1 MDGSVQP
8 LDRSLFLLFL
18 PFTFAQ
24 KQTFMSNDKKVKEFV
39 ISNSRLNHYG
49 SRVLTS
55 GIDLTQYKRNPI
67 MLWMHNRPWRGTKDE
82 VMPIG
87 TVVNLRIEGDNLI
100 GTPVFDENDEFART
114 VKAKW
119 DAGILRMVSAGLEVV
134 EQSDDPSVLLPGQRY
149 STITKSKLLE
159 VSIVDIGAND
169 DAIQLYQKG
178 NIITLSKGN
187 GEMSFLKPV
196 NNYLNSKKMNEIAL
210 KLGLAETATEAEIIS
225 AIELKAQ
232 KVEALEKEVETLRG
246 SSIALAVDAAIESR
260 RITADKRDH
269 FVALGKNI
277 GLDQLNKTLDCITP
291 VQKPSGLINHLSGAE
306 AEFKKLSDVPENKLV
321 ELRENN
327 FEEYKRL
334 YQAEYGVEL

>member
-1 MDGSVQP
+1 M
-8 LDRSLFLLFL
+8 
-18 PFTFAQ
+18 
-24 KQTFMSNDKKVKEFV
+24 KKEVI
-39 ISNSRLNHYG
+39 ISNSRVNSYG
-49 SRVLTS
+49 FRVLTE
-55 GIDLTQYKRNPI
+55 GIDIEQYKRNPI
-67 MLWMHNRPWRGTKDE
+67 LLWMHNRPYRGTKDE
-82 VMPIG
+82 VLPLGVIE
-87 TVVNLRIEGDNLI
+87 NLRIEGDNLI
-100 GTPVFDENDEFART
+100 GTPVFDESDEFAMT

-119 DAGILRMVSAGLEVV
+119 DAGILRMVSAGLDVI
-134 EQSDDPSVLLPGQRY
+134 EQSEDPSLLLAGQTRA
-149 STITKSKLLE
+149 TITISKLRE

-169 DAIQLYQKG
+169 DALVLFHKG
-178 NIITLSKGN
+178 QTVELSDG
-187 GEMSFLKPV
+187 GLDISFLKPV

-225 AIELKAQ
+225 AIELNAQ
-232 KVEALEKEVETLRG
+232 RVEALENEVETLRG

-291 VQKPSGLINHLSGAE
+291 VQKPSGLINHASGAE